1 MAATVVCP
9 NCGKRNRLAPRR
21 EGVPRCGNCHALLP
35 WVVDADAAGFDA
47 ELQASV
53 PVIVDFWAPW
63 CGPCKWIAPAVE
75 EFARAQAG
83 RVKLVR
89 LNIDEAAEVADRWAV
104 RGIPLLVAVSDGH
117 ELDRL
122 AGAHPKAELDAWLER
137 QLAGTTEAASAT
149 EAGAS
154 AGQT

>member
-1 MAATVVCP
+1 VAATVVCP
-9 NCGKRNRLAPRR
+9 NCGKRNRVAPRS

-35 WVVDADAAGFDA
+35 WVVDADAAGFEA

-89 LNIDEAAEVADRWAV
+89 LNIDEAPDVADRWGV
-104 RGIPLLVAVSDGH
+104 RGIPLLVAVSDGQ
-117 ELDRL
+117 ELARM
-122 AGAHPKAELDAWLER
+122 AGAHPKAELNAWLER
-137 QLAGTTEAASAT
+137 HLAGTTEAASAT
-149 EAGAS
+149 EAGPSAS
-154 AGQT
+154 QA